1 MRRRSTSLLALAVA
15 AGLGLVS
22 ACGSG
27 SSGGGTPADPK
38 AELTSSVSNLSST
51 DVLTTTLKLEATG
64 SDLRSIAA
72 ADGDKLNAAD
82 ADAIASAQLV
92 VEAKTDDGS
101 DLSDKSGHKTNVSV
115 RVVSGGHTYLELR
128 TVSGDLF
135 VNADVKGFL
144 GLIHKQQTYTEVKAR
159 AASLPTFIRAA
170 VDGQWVT
177 LSGAAAQGLA
187 GQLGVTSQPSSSAR
201 SQKLIDDLKRI
212 LSTDVAV
219 KRAGS
224 DARGDHLVLS
234 GNTRRL
240 ATDLYTAANTSV
252 PGAST
257 ALARANPS
265 EVPSRNVTVDA
276 WVKDGTLSEISLDIA
291 QFAPSSQTQGHH
303 LRVAL
308 TFDRSGGDI
317 SKPSGATPVDLSQL
331 STLVGA
337 LG

>member
-1 MRRRSTSLLALAVA
+1 MRRRSTSLFALAA
-15 AGLGLVS
+15 AAALSCVS

-64 SDLRSIAA
+64 ADLRSLAS
-72 ADGDKLNAAD
+72 ADGDKLSAAD

-101 DLSDKSGHKTNVSV
+101 DLSDKSGHKTNVSL

-128 TVSGDLF
+128 VISGDLF
-135 VNADVKGFL
+135 INADVKGFL

-159 AASLPTFIRAA
+159 ASSLPAFVQAA
-170 VDGQWVT
+170 VEGRWVT
-177 LSGAAAQGLA
+177 LNGAAAQGLA

-201 SQKLIDDLKRI
+201 SQKLIDDLKGI

-224 DARGDHLVLS
+224 DSRGDHLVLS
-234 GNTRRL
+234 GNTRKL
-240 ATDLYTAANTSV
+240 ATDFYTAANASV

-276 WVKDGTLSEISLDIA
+276 WVKDGALSEISLDVA
-291 QFAPSSQTQGHH
+291 QFARPGEAQGQH

-308 TFDRSGGDI
+308 TFDRSGDDI